1 MKLNMTN
8 CVIYKIYYLTL
19 RMQYIQK
26 LLGRLE
32 QTKNFW
38 SFGPITIL
46 LIVSAC
52 SGGGSKMSQP
62 PVIQEAT
69 SPIEIDKR
77 YEFSEFS
84 NVMTSPWGQVE
95 FTYLVGTYVPS
106 KDFPS
111 NEKYKIEDYGFLQ
124 VIAKGTHPGDDS
136 NIDEISP
143 SGPWISN
150 GQWFEANLNGD
161 DFTDLIYVGNTS
173 GSREFVPEDL
183 MISFI
188 NDGQGHFKISSELF
202 IDGVFP
208 CVNGGANWLSTIGN
222 DPKKKCGN
230 QADYT
235 NGKLVAD
242 FNGDGLS
249 DYYDTSILYLSNQD
263 GQLSNA
269 SQSNLPSMFFEEA
282 HGHIFVHDAAYG
294 DLDGDGDLDIFVPIS
309 DYTEHGFKF
318 GGESDDCSTCNEQI
332 PYTALI
338 NDGKGNFTANHNI
351 PLYDYWVEYEQK
363 YGNPLS
369 QLWPT
374 TTTIGDFDND
384 GFGDI
389 AMGWFNPEISHLY
402 GFSEHSSGVIYLNN
416 GQNDWTIRKYIE
428 LPANYFGANGN
439 ANDME
444 ALDFNNDGYLDIVMA
459 STIHEPYYESRVVQF
474 FQNNL
479 GTSFTDVTETVNP
492 GFLKYANG
500 NPYSNYWVGQGKLHI
515 LDYDHDG
522 DMDIIDS
529 TTRTYALINNNGTF
543 EWYENFVDVDEDRML
558 WPIEIDNDFHYD
570 FIGSNVNC
578 SPDSCTTNFFQVL
591 DPLNQDLLNK
601 FLAKTDKYEETA
613 YQSIANLSQIR
624 RSTRDNRFIYK
635 NNFNGAL
642 YGYSSKKINEFN
654 LYAGRNIGFLK
665 GNFLGFSMHNSA
677 LRYGVIFA
685 HSNANQP
692 NHSEI
697 FGTSNALLEF
707 KSSSVFVEIPLNYK
721 FLVINYGVSLNNLA
735 INSFAE
741 NMQYM
746 KNIYKGIENNSFNLF
761 FDFNYAFE
769 FLGFRGELDASISNN
784 KSINPFGFEDRGFFY
799 PANQSQND
807 FDREFKLFKGP
818 FFLSVDKQNNNDPII
833 NIGFDYLIN

>member
-1 MKLNMTN
+1 MQKFKCKKLIQAN
-8 CVIYKIYYLTL
+8 YLIIIL
-19 RMQYIQK
+19 
-26 LLGRLE
+26 
-32 QTKNFW
+32 
-38 SFGPITIL
+38 PIIW
-46 LIVSAC
+46 AC
-52 SGGGSKMSQP
+52 SGSGSKMTPP
-62 PVIQEAT
+62 PVIQEIISQEET
-69 SPIEIDKR
+69 DKR
-77 YEFSEFS
+77 YKFNEFS
-84 NVMTSPWGQVE
+84 NVMVSPWGEVE
-95 FTYLVGTYVPS
+95 FTYSLSGYSPS

-124 VIAKGTHPGDDS
+124 VITKGTHPGDDA
-136 NIDEISP
+136 NKDEISP
-143 SGPWISN
+143 PGPWTSN
-150 GQWFEANLNGD
+150 GQWFEANLNDD
-161 DFTDLIYVGNTS
+161 DFTDLIYVGNTV
-173 GSREFVPEDL
+173 GTREFVPEDL
-183 MISFI
+183 MITFI
-188 NDGQGHFKISSELF
+188 NDGQGHFRIAPELF
-202 IDGVFP
+202 ASQTFP
-208 CVNGGANWLSTIGN
+208 CVNGGANWLSTENN
-222 DPKKKCGN
+222 DPKKECGN

-235 NGKLVAD
+235 NGKIVAD

-249 DYYDTSILYLSNQD
+249 DYYDTSILYLTNED
-263 GQLSNA
+263 GQLINS
-269 SQSNLPSMFFEEA
+269 SQTNLPSMFFEKA
-282 HGHIFVHDAAYG
+282 HGHIFVHDATYG

-318 GGESDDCSTCNEQI
+318 GGEPDECSGCNEQI

-338 NDGKGNFTANHNI
+338 NDGNGNFTANHNI
-351 PLYDYWVEYEQK
+351 PLYDYWVEHEQK

-416 GQNDWTIRKYIE
+416 GQNDWTIREYIE

-479 GTSFTDVTETVNP
+479 GTSFTDVTEIVNP
-492 GFLKYANG
+492 NFSKYANG

-543 EWYENFVDVDEDRML
+543 EWYENFVDVDEDKIL

-578 SPDSCTTNFFQVL
+578 SSDSCTTNFFQVL
-591 DPLNQDLLNK
+591 DPLNQDLLNQ
-601 FLAKTDKYEETA
+601 FLSKTDKYEDAA
-613 YQSIANLSQIR
+613 YQSLINLSQIR
-624 RSTRDNRFIYK
+624 RSTRDNRLIYRNK
-635 NNFNGAL
+635 LNGAL
-642 YGYSSKKINEFN
+642 FGYKSKKINEFN
-654 LYAGRNIGFLK
+654 LYAGNNIGFLK
-665 GNFLGFSMHNSA
+665 GNFLGFSRHHSL

-685 HSNANQP
+685 DTNVNQS

-697 FGTSNALLEF
+697 FGTSNALLEL
-707 KSSSVFVEIPLNYK
+707 KSSSVFIEMPLNYK
-721 FLVINYGVSLNNLA
+721 FLVINYGVSLDNLI
-735 INSFAE
+735 INSFTE
-741 NMQYM
+741 NMLFVQ
-746 KNIYKGIENNSFNLF
+746 NVYKDIENNSLNLF
-761 FDFNYAFE
+761 FDFNYTFE
-769 FLGFRGELDASISNN
+769 FLGFIGELDMGISKN
-784 KSINPFGFEDRGFFY
+784 KSINLFGFEDQGFIY
-799 PANQSQND
+799 PANQSRNYLD
-807 FDREFKLFKGP
+807 GAVKFFKGP
-818 FFLSVDKQNNNDPII
+818 FFLSIDKQNNSNPTI
-833 NIGFDYLIN
+833 NVGFNYWVK